1 MILDHVHLER
11 RFMRK
16 LRMLTA
22 GALVLV
28 MLTGCSFFAGSQA
41 QMEAAPNVTG
51 DTVTVSKEEYDRLQK
66 YKELDEL
73 LQVVQEY
80 YYQEPD
86 IDKLVENAERGLLF
100 GLEDPYSFYYSPEEY
115 AKLWEED
122 EGKYAGIGIQISA
135 NFDTL
140 VCTVSRV
147 FKGSPAQAAGLH
159 KGDVLKQVND
169 LAVDAYNLQDAV
181 DIMRGAVGET
191 VEVTVRRGT
200 ENLTLTVARAEI
212 HVNRVESVMLDGN
225 IGVISLFEF
234 AGDCR
239 TAFTEAVDRLVNDG
253 AKGLIIDLR
262 DNPGGWVDDAVAI
275 ADIFLPEVTVYYTEN
290 RKGEREYAAS
300 KAGQLGLP
308 LVVMMNENSA
318 SASEV
323 LAGALQDHGVASVV
337 GVTSYGKGII
347 QYVLPVGS
355 KGAGMQLTVAQ
366 YFTPNG
372 NKVHKVGIT
381 PNVEAKLPEG
391 DNGMYEIGDLKDPQ
405 LAKAVET
412 LKGKM
417 APTGN

>member
-1 MILDHVHLER
+1 MK
-11 RFMRK
+11 K
-16 LRMLTA
+16 LRMLAAVT
-22 GALVLV
+22 LVLAL
-28 MLTGCSFFAGSQA
+28 MSGCTFFTGSQA
-41 QMEAAPNVTG
+41 QTQGTPNVTG
-51 DTVTVSKEEYDRLQK
+51 ETVTVSREEYDRLQR

-73 LQVVQEY
+73 MKVVQEY

-86 IDKLVENAERGLLF
+86 LNKLVENAERGLLF

-140 VCTVSRV
+140 LCTISRV

-181 DIMRGAVGET
+181 DIMRGVIGET
-191 VEVTVRRGT
+191 VDVSVRRGT
-200 ENLTLTVARAEI
+200 ENLTFTVARADI
-212 HVNRVESVMLDGN
+212 QVNRVESVMMDGN

-253 AKGLIIDLR
+253 AKGLIVDLR

-275 ADIFLPEVTVYYTEN
+275 ADIFLPEGTVYYTEN
-290 RKGEREYAAS
+290 RKGEREYASA

-308 LVVMMNENSA
+308 LVVMVNENSA
-318 SASEV
+318 SSSEV
-323 LAGALQDHGVASVV
+323 LAGALQDYGVATIV

-355 KGAGMQLTVAQ
+355 NGAGMQLTVAQ

-372 NKVHKVGIT
+372 NKVHKVGIK

-391 DNGMYEIGDLKDPQ
+391 DNGMYEIGDMKDPQ
-405 LAKAVET
+405 LAKAVEV
-412 LKGKM
+412 LKEKM
-417 APTGN
+417 AQAGT

>member
-1 MILDHVHLER
+1 
-11 RFMRK
+11 MRK
-16 LRMLTA
+16 LRMLIS

-28 MLTGCSFFAGSQA
+28 LLTGCSFFTGSQA

-51 DTVTVSKEEYDRLQK
+51 DTVSISKEEYERLQK

-86 IDKLVENAERGLLF
+86 VDKLVENAERGLLF
-100 GLEDPYSFYYSPEEY
+100 GLEDPYSFYYSPQEY
-115 AKLWEED
+115 AELWEED
-122 EGKYAGIGIQISA
+122 EGKYAGIGIQIAA

-140 VCTVSRV
+140 LCTISRV
-147 FKGSPAQAAGLH
+147 FNGSPAQAVGLH

-181 DIMRGAVGET
+181 DIMRGVVGET

-200 ENLTLTVARAEI
+200 ENLTFTVARADI
-212 HVNRVESVMLDGN
+212 QVNRVESVMLDGS

-239 TAFTEAVDRLVNDG
+239 TAFTQAVDRLVNDG
-253 AKGLIIDLR
+253 AKGLIVDLR

-275 ADIFLPEVTVYYTEN
+275 ADIFLPEGTVYYTEN
-290 RKGEREYAAS
+290 RKGDREYAS
-300 KAGQLGLP
+300 TRAGELGLP

-323 LAGALQDHGVASVV
+323 LAGALQDRGAASIV

-372 NKVHKVGIT
+372 NQVHKVGIT

-391 DNGMYEIGDLKDPQ
+391 DNGMYEIGDLNDSQ
-405 LAKAVET
+405 LAKAVEV
-412 LKGKM
+412 LKEKM
-417 APTGN
+417 APAGV